1 MESSSSSGMI
11 TRRRS
16 VDDDEG
22 ISPKDVSLL
31 SPLASPILSMEEDGG
46 GDINNNNAYE
56 PPGKTRRRRSNTF
69 HGESPS
75 KESPNAQVSLQPVNF
90 GEGHSA
96 VQFSPG
102 SMGDETGSSTTR
114 SRGLS
119 SSFTAGMG
127 SQTLSSGSLY
137 SEFSETGSHSPEGGI
152 GSLDGL
158 LGGTGNTY
166 QQGFTTAQKTSSTA
180 TMDKRQKRLERN
192 RESARASRKRRK
204 AYLEELELKVNR
216 MSEEMDKGRM
226 EHASIAVQ
234 TIRKMRLEKLHEVEQ
249 MLEGKPAASG
259 SRSGIQHNVKSQI
272 SSPNSSTLEEQIQP
286 LMSNLSRTSD
296 ELQIVQTFMKQQLMS
311 LVQPTEIK
319 YLLWLSLQNDQ
330 LFRGGR
336 SPSERLSAA
345 RIGERVSLFFI
356 IDVCVFLM
364 SYFIPTD
371 HISLISIIHSYC
383 TVVQQRLHHQLACG
397 HLHVMK
403 LDYPMTKRNVFEQS
417 NDPFLP
423 TPKHGYIVIRP

>member
-31 SPLASPILSMEEDGG
+31 SPIASPTLSMEEG
-46 GDINNNNAYE
+46 GDNNINNNNAYE

-102 SMGDETGSSTTR
+102 SMGDETGYSTTR

-127 SQTLSSGSLY
+127 AQTLSSGSLY
-137 SEFSETGSHSPEGGI
+137 SELSETGSHSPEGGI
-152 GSLDGL
+152 GSLDGF
-158 LGGTGNTY
+158 LGGTRTTY
-166 QQGFTTAQKTSSTA
+166 QPGFTAMKTTSSTG

-226 EHASIAVQ
+226 EHAQIAIQ
-234 TIRKMRLEKLHEVEQ
+234 TIRNMRLEKLNEVEQ
-249 MLEGKPAASG
+249 LLEGKSTG
-259 SRSGIQHNVKSQI
+259 SRSGIQHNVKSQTP
-272 SSPNSSTLEEQIQP
+272 SPNSSSLEEQIQP

-345 RIGERVSLFFI
+345 RIGERVSLF
-356 IDVCVFLM
+356 L
-364 SYFIPTD
+364 
-371 HISLISIIHSYC
+371 
-383 TVVQQRLHHQLACG
+383 
-397 HLHVMK
+397 
-403 LDYPMTKRNVFEQS
+403 
-417 NDPFLP
+417 
-423 TPKHGYIVIRP
+423 

>member
-1 MESSSSSGMI
+1 MESSSSGMI

-16 VDDDEG
+16 VDDEED

-31 SPLASPILSMEEDGG
+31 SPLASPILSMEEG
-46 GDINNNNAYE
+46 GDNINNNAYE

-102 SMGDETGSSTTR
+102 SMGDETGSLTTR
-114 SRGLS
+114 SRGFS

-137 SEFSETGSHSPEGGI
+137 SELSETTGSHSPEGGI

-158 LGGTGNTY
+158 LGTGTTY
-166 QQGFTTAQKTSSTA
+166 QPGFTTAQKTSSTA

-226 EHASIAVQ
+226 EHASLAVQ

-249 MLEGKPAASG
+249 MLEGKPSGSG
-259 SRSGIQHNVKSQI
+259 SRSGIQHNVKSQM
-272 SSPNSSTLEEQIQP
+272 PNSSSLEDQLQP

-311 LVQPTEIK
+311 LVQPTESK
-319 YLLWLSLQNDQ
+319 YLLWLSLQNDE

-345 RIGERVSLFFI
+345 RIGERVSLF
-356 IDVCVFLM
+356 L
-364 SYFIPTD
+364 
-371 HISLISIIHSYC
+371 
-383 TVVQQRLHHQLACG
+383 
-397 HLHVMK
+397 
-403 LDYPMTKRNVFEQS
+403 
-417 NDPFLP
+417 
-423 TPKHGYIVIRP
+423 

>member
-1 MESSSSSGMI
+1 MESSSGMI
-11 TRRRS
+11 TSRRS

-31 SPLASPILSMEEDGG
+31 SPLASPTLSMEEEG
-46 GDINNNNAYE
+46 GDNNINNNAYE

-102 SMGDETGSSTTR
+102 SMGSGGETIGSSTTR

-127 SQTLSSGSLY
+127 SHTLSSGSLY
-137 SEFSETGSHSPEGGI
+137 SELSETGSHSPEGGI

-158 LGGTGNTY
+158 LGGTGTTY
-166 QQGFTTAQKTSSTA
+166 QPGFTATSSNTA

-234 TIRKMRLEKLHEVEQ
+234 TIRNLRLEKLHEVEQ
-249 MLEGKPAASG
+249 MLEGKPGSG
-259 SRSGIQHNVKSQI
+259 SRSGIQHNVTSQT
-272 SSPNSSTLEEQIQP
+272 SNSSSLEEQLQP

-345 RIGERVSLFFI
+345 RIGERVSLF
-356 IDVCVFLM
+356 L
-364 SYFIPTD
+364 
-371 HISLISIIHSYC
+371 
-383 TVVQQRLHHQLACG
+383 
-397 HLHVMK
+397 
-403 LDYPMTKRNVFEQS
+403 
-417 NDPFLP
+417 
-423 TPKHGYIVIRP
+423 

>member
-1 MESSSSSGMI
+1 MESSSGMI

-16 VDDDEG
+16 VDDDED

-31 SPLASPILSMEEDGG
+31 SPLASPTLSMEEG
-46 GDINNNNAYE
+46 GDSINNNTYE

-90 GEGHSA
+90 GEGHS

-102 SMGDETGSSTTR
+102 SMGSGGETGSSTTR

-137 SEFSETGSHSPEGGI
+137 SELSETGSHSPEGGL
-152 GSLDGL
+152 GYLDGL
-158 LGGTGNTY
+158 LGGTGTTY
-166 QQGFTTAQKTSSTA
+166 QPGFTAMKTTSNTG

-216 MSEEMDKGRM
+216 MSEEMDKGRR

-234 TIRKMRLEKLHEVEQ
+234 TIRNMRLEKLHEVEQ
-249 MLEGKPAASG
+249 ILEGKPSG
-259 SRSGIQHNVKSQI
+259 GSSSRSGIQHNVTSQT
-272 SSPNSSTLEEQIQP
+272 SNSSSLEEQIQP
-286 LMSNLSRTSD
+286 LTSNLSRTSD

-345 RIGERVSLFFI
+345 RIGERVSLF
-356 IDVCVFLM
+356 CM
-364 SYFIPTD
+364 
-371 HISLISIIHSYC
+371 
-383 TVVQQRLHHQLACG
+383 
-397 HLHVMK
+397 
-403 LDYPMTKRNVFEQS
+403 
-417 NDPFLP
+417 
-423 TPKHGYIVIRP
+423 

>member
-1 MESSSSSGMI
+1 MESSSSGMI

-31 SPLASPILSMEEDGG
+31 SPIASPTLSMEEG
-46 GDINNNNAYE
+46 GDNNINNNNAYE

-75 KESPNAQVSLQPVNF
+75 KESPNAQVSLQPINF

-102 SMGDETGSSTTR
+102 SMGSGGETGSSTTR

-127 SQTLSSGSLY
+127 SHTLSSGSLY
-137 SEFSETGSHSPEGGI
+137 SEFGSETGSHSPEGGL
-152 GSLDGL
+152 GYLDDGL
-158 LGGTGNTY
+158 FGGTRTTY

-226 EHASIAVQ
+226 EHASVAVQ
-234 TIRKMRLEKLHEVEQ
+234 TIRNMRLEKLNKVEQ
-249 MLEGKPAASG
+249 MLEGKPTG
-259 SRSGIQHNVKSQI
+259 SRSGIQHNVTSQT
-272 SSPNSSTLEEQIQP
+272 SNSSSLEEQIQP

-345 RIGERVSLFFI
+345 RIGERVSFFLYNR
-356 IDVCVFLM
+356 VC
-364 SYFIPTD
+364 IAHT
-371 HISLISIIHSYC
+371 
-383 TVVQQRLHHQLACG
+383 
-397 HLHVMK
+397 
-403 LDYPMTKRNVFEQS
+403 
-417 NDPFLP
+417 
-423 TPKHGYIVIRP
+423 